1 MNSYLIE
8 IHQVLSTLL
17 LNSGMNE
24 YLNKCCMLLI
34 DIFSVMLIYSFVIFF
49 VKLTWFLFKFMFKG
63 IKKIW
68 IRDRGEFKLHR
79 NLFIWA
85 ESPTRRGIPKKRKNI
100 KEVKKWLYLSIYLIF
115 LVYGLDNLI
124 WQMFCYWYWFLLYVL
139 RG

>member
-63 IKKIW
+63 IKKI
-68 IRDRGEFKLHR
+68 
-79 NLFIWA
+79 
-85 ESPTRRGIPKKRKNI
+85 
-100 KEVKKWLYLSIYLIF
+100 
-115 LVYGLDNLI
+115 
-124 WQMFCYWYWFLLYVL
+124 
-139 RG
+139 